1 MPAPLFSIQA
11 HSSVF
16 AVRLGRFEFLVVGG
30 PARMPAKGS
39 PRYPGELACDV
50 LGVTAYLLNHRRM
63 DDHAA
68 KQAQ

>member
-1 MPAPLFSIQA
+1 MPASLFSTEA

-30 PARMPAKGS
+30 PARMPAKAS
-39 PRYPGELACDV
+39 PKHPGEVAFDV

-63 DDHAA
+63 NGQTTPASL
-68 KQAQ
+68 